1 MRIFV
6 KKYSL
11 IAAFVLCLNMVSCY
25 EYDRE
30 RDYDPFSENLDKSFS
45 AMGFYVEGIKYTNE
59 VTEAPGVLGTH
70 YDIFM
75 SWNRWMVDGEAGV
88 FIRTELDPYLYSWKG
103 PFWNDKEGNRIFLGP
118 IIWMFLPLEGVS
130 LGEEV
135 ALENSNNA
143 INLTRMSFDETTG
156 WGQKQVTTV
165 PFKRLAVTFTGV
177 SHGIVKGT
185 FTAEVELKN
194 MEQTTALKLENGVF
208 VLRENQRRSSYTLWL
223 EDEYRKEEW

>member
-11 IAAFVLCLNMVSCY
+11 IAAFVLCLNMVSCF

-45 AMGFYVEGIKYTNE
+45 AMGFYVDGIKYTNE
-59 VTEAPGVLGTH
+59 VTEEPSLFTTH

-88 FIRTELDPYLYSWKG
+88 FIRTELDQYLYSWKG

-130 LGEEV
+130 LGEEIV
-135 ALENSNNA
+135 LENPNNA

-156 WGQKQVTTV
+156 WGQKKVTTV
-165 PFKRLAVTFTGV
+165 PFKQLAVTFTGV

-194 MEQTTALKLENGVF
+194 MEQTTTLELENGVF

-223 EDEYRKEEW
+223 EDKNRKEEW